1 MSNHQRIV
9 FMGTPDLAA
18 IVLARM
24 LEHQRHTQPP
34 WQLQGVVTQ
43 PDRPRGRKRK
53 PAESPVKQLAG
64 SHGLPLLQPDRVR
77 RNPEFAAQLAAWE
90 PDAVVVMAYGQI
102 LPPSILNLPRTGCLN
117 IHASLLPALR
127 GASPI
132 FGAVRQGLT
141 VTGVSI
147 MQINRSLDTGPVV
160 DRAETAVL
168 PRDTTGTLG
177 PRLAEL
183 GAERLLTVL
192 PTWLAGECR
201 PIPQDAL
208 PGTPSHCGLIRKA
221 DGRIDWTR
229 PATDIALQVRACNP
243 WPAAH
248 CWWQGQQLRVLD
260 ALPETGEKP
269 TREPGRV
276 LETDDGLAVQ
286 TGDGLLGL
294 TTIQLAGRKAM
305 AAADFRRGAGRNMA
319 GSLLLSA
326 P

>member
-1 MSNHQRIV
+1 MSDHQRIV

-18 IVLARM
+18 IVLSRM
-24 LEHQRHTQPP
+24 LEHQRNTNPP
-34 WQLQGVVTQ
+34 WHLRGVVTQ

-64 SHGLPLLQPDRVR
+64 SHNLPVLQPDRVR
-77 RNPEFAAQLAAWE
+77 RNPELAAQLAAWA

-132 FGAVRQGLT
+132 FGAIRQGLAA
-141 VTGVSI
+141 TGVSI
-147 MQINRSLDTGPVV
+147 MQMDPGLDTGPVV

-177 PRLAEL
+177 LRLAEL

-192 PTWLAGECR
+192 PAWLAGECR
-201 PIPQDAL
+201 PIPQNSL
-208 PGTPSHCGLIRKA
+208 PGTPSHCSLIRKA
-221 DGRIDWTR
+221 DGRIDWTQS
-229 PATDIALQVRACNP
+229 AADIALLVRACNP

-248 CWWQGQQLRVLD
+248 CWWQGRQLRILEGQ
-260 ALPETGEKP
+260 ATPGGNP
-269 TREPGRV
+269 SRGAGRV
-276 LETDDGLAVQ
+276 LEKGDGLAVQ
-286 TGDGLLGL
+286 TGNGLLRL
-294 TTIQLAGRKAM
+294 TTVQLAGRKAM
-305 AAADFRRGAGRNMA
+305 AAADFHRGAGRNMA
-319 GSLLLSA
+319 GSHLLSA

>member
-1 MSNHQRIV
+1 MSLHQRIV

-24 LEHQRHTQPP
+24 LAHQRNTNPP
-34 WQLQGVVTQ
+34 WHLRGVVTQ
-43 PDRPRGRKRK
+43 PDRPRGRKRT

-64 SHGLPLLQPDRVR
+64 SHDLPILQPDRVR

-147 MQINRSLDTGPVV
+147 MQMDRGLDTGPVV
-160 DRAETAVL
+160 DQAETAVL

-177 PRLAEL
+177 PKLAEL
-183 GAERLLTVL
+183 GAERLLAVL
-192 PTWLAGECR
+192 PAWLAGECQ
-201 PIPQDAL
+201 PVPQHFL
-208 PGTPSHCGLIRKA
+208 PGTPSHSGLIRKT
-221 DGRIDWTR
+221 DGRINWMQS
-229 PATDIALQVRACNP
+229 ATDIALQVRACNP
-243 WPAAH
+243 WPTAH

-260 ALPETGEKP
+260 ALPETGGKS

-276 LETDDGLAVQ
+276 LETYDGLAVQ
-286 TGDGLLGL
+286 TGDGRLRL
-294 TTIQLAGRKAM
+294 TTVQLAGRKAM
-305 AAADFRRGAGRNMA
+305 AAADFHRGAGRNMV
-319 GSLLLSA
+319 GSLLQSA

>member
-1 MSNHQRIV
+1 MSDPQRIV

-24 LEHQRHTQPP
+24 LENQRNTNPP
-34 WQLQGVVTQ
+34 WHLRGVVTQ
-43 PDRPRGRKRK
+43 PDRPRGRKRQ
-53 PAESPVKQLAG
+53 PAESPVKQLAV
-64 SHGLPLLQPDRVR
+64 SHDLPVLQPDRVR
-77 RNPEFAAQLAAWE
+77 RNPEFAARLAAWE
-90 PDAVVVMAYGQI
+90 PDVVVVMAYGQI

-147 MQINRSLDTGPVV
+147 MQMDRGLDTGPVV
-160 DRAETAVL
+160 DRTETAVL
-168 PRDTTGTLG
+168 PRDTAGTLG

-192 PTWLAGECR
+192 PAWLAGKCQ
-201 PIPQDAL
+201 PIPQASL
-208 PGTPSHCGLIRKA
+208 PGKPSHCGLIRKA
-221 DGRIDWTR
+221 DGRIDWTQS
-229 PATDIALQVRACNP
+229 AADIALQVRACNP

-248 CWWQGQQLRVLD
+248 CWWQGQQLRVLE
-260 ALPETGEKP
+260 ARPETEGKP

-276 LETDDGLAVQ
+276 LDTDDGLAVQ
-286 TGDGLLGL
+286 TGDGLLRL
-294 TTIQLAGRKAM
+294 TTVQLAGRKAM
-305 AAADFRRGAGRNMA
+305 AAADFRRGAGRNMV

>member
-1 MSNHQRIV
+1 MPNRHRIV

-18 IVLARM
+18 VVLARM
-24 LEHQRHTQPP
+24 LDHQRNASPE
-34 WQLQGVVTQ
+34 WRLGGVVTQ
-43 PDRPRGRKRK
+43 PDRPRGRNRR
-53 PAESPVKQLAG
+53 PAASPVKQWAAA
-64 SHGLPLLQPDRVR
+64 HGLPVLQPDRVR

-147 MQINRSLDTGPVV
+147 MRMDRGLDTGPVV
-160 DRAETAVL
+160 DRVEVPVL
-168 PRDTTGTLG
+168 SDDTTGTLG

-183 GAERLLTVL
+183 GAERLLEVL
-192 PTWLAGECR
+192 PAWLAGECR
-201 PIPQDAL
+201 PVPQDSL

-221 DGRIDWTR
+221 DGRIDWTLS
-229 PATDIALQVRACNP
+229 AADIERLVRACNP

-248 CWWQGQQLRVLD
+248 CWWQGQQLRILD
-260 ALPETGEKP
+260 ARTETGGNP
-269 TREPGRV
+269 SQGVGRV
-276 LETDDGLAVQ
+276 LETNVGLTVQ
-286 TGDGLLGL
+286 TGDGLLQL
-294 TTIQLAGRKAM
+294 TTVQLAGRKAM
-305 AAADFRRGAGRNMA
+305 DAADFRRGAGRNMA
-319 GSLLLSA
+319 GSHLSSR

>member
-1 MSNHQRIV
+1 MSDRQRIV

-24 LEHQRHTQPP
+24 LAHQRNTNPP
-34 WQLQGVVTQ
+34 WHLRGVVTQ
-43 PDRPRGRKRK
+43 PDRPRGRKRT
-53 PAESPVKQLAG
+53 PAASPVKQLAG
-64 SHGLPLLQPDRVR
+64 SHDLPVLQPDRVR

-127 GASPI
+127 GASPV
-132 FGAVRQGLT
+132 FGAIRQGLAA
-141 VTGVSI
+141 TGVSI
-147 MQINRSLDTGPVV
+147 MQMDRGLDTGPVV
-160 DRAETAVL
+160 NRAETAVL

-183 GAERLLTVL
+183 GAEQLLAVL
-192 PTWLAGECR
+192 PAWLAGECQ
-201 PIPQDAL
+201 PVPQYFL
-208 PGTPSHCGLIRKA
+208 PGTPSYCGLIRKA
-221 DGRIDWTR
+221 DGRIDWTQS
-229 PATDIALQVRACNP
+229 ATDIALQVRACNP

-248 CWWQGQQLRVLD
+248 CWWQGQQLRILD
-260 ALPETGEKP
+260 ALPDTGGQP

-276 LETDDGLAVQ
+276 LETDDGFAIQ
-286 TGDGLLGL
+286 TGDGRLRL
-294 TTIQLAGRKAM
+294 TTVQLAGRKAM
-305 AAADFRRGAGRNMA
+305 PAADFRRGAGRNMV

>member
-1 MSNHQRIV
+1 MSDHQRIV

-24 LEHQRHTQPP
+24 LEHQRNTNPP
-34 WQLQGVVTQ
+34 WQLRGVVTQ

-53 PAESPVKQLAG
+53 PTASSVKQLAG
-64 SHGLPLLQPDRVR
+64 SHGLPVLQPDRVR

-90 PDAVVVMAYGQI
+90 PDAVVVIAYGQI
-102 LPPSILNLPRTGCLN
+102 LPPSILNLSRTGCLN

-127 GASPI
+127 GASPV
-132 FGAVRQGLT
+132 FSAVRQGLT

-147 MQINRSLDTGPVV
+147 MQMDRGLDTGPVV

-177 PRLAEL
+177 PRLAKL
-183 GAERLLTVL
+183 GAERLLAVL
-192 PTWLAGECR
+192 PAWLAGECR
-201 PIPQDAL
+201 PSSQDSL

-221 DGRIDWTR
+221 DGRIDWTQS
-229 PATDIALQVRACNP
+229 ATDIALQVRACNP

-248 CWWQGQQLRVLD
+248 CWWQGQQLRVLE
-260 ALPETGEKP
+260 ALPEMGEKP
-269 TREPGRV
+269 TWEPGRV
-276 LETDDGLAVQ
+276 LEADDGLAVQ
-286 TGDGLLGL
+286 TGDGLLRL
-294 TTIQLAGRKAM
+294 TKVQPAGRKAM
-305 AAADFRRGAGRNMA
+305 AAADFRRGTGRNIV